1 MSENEGLNKDRLR
14 QFLNNV
20 DQEILNIQAGE
31 SRFRA
36 GAIHFEKGGSGV
48 MNRLNM
54 FKKNPTKDNLEQFIS
69 LAKQDFGAT
78 CGEAFETWSVPIH
91 EELTPEA
98 DKKPVERSFEN
109 QIKNGFY
116 DMFKAARV
124 SLDQKQVEQI
134 ERASWKMAKTFKEE
148 NSKEIKS
155 QLAVLVKR
163 LERTRTE
170 VKVPLPTDN
179 DPVQTREIKQKDFR
193 PMTGS

>member
-1 MSENEGLNKDRLR
+1 MSEKEGLNKELFR
-14 QFLNNV
+14 QFIRNV

-48 MNRLNM
+48 MNRLKM
-54 FKKNPTKDNLEQFIS
+54 FKDNPTKDNLEQFIA

-78 CGEAFETWSVPIH
+78 CGEAFETWSNPIH
-91 EELTPEA
+91 DQLTPEA
-98 DKKPVERSFEN
+98 EKKPVERSFEN
-109 QIKNGFY
+109 RIKNGFY

-148 NSKEIKS
+148 NSKEIKA
-155 QLAVLVKR
+155 QLDVLVKR
-163 LERTRTE
+163 LERRRTE
-170 VKVPLPTDN
+170 AKVSDPTE
-179 DPVQTREIKQKDFR
+179 PGR
-193 PMTGS
+193 MTGS